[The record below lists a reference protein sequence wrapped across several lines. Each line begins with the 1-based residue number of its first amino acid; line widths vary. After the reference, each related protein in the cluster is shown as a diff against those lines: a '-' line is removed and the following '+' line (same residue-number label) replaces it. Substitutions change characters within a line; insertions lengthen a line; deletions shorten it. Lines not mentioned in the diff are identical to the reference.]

1 MITSDFS
8 QHISRQF
15 NTDLEHVLQRAL
27 AMGSLIEQQL
37 NSAVSALLEG
47 DTQLA
52 KRVVLSNRLVNQIE
66 VILNE
71 ECARILAMRAPAA
84 SDLRLVLAIIKAST
98 DLERMGDECEELR
111 RIAS

>member
-66 VILNE
+66 VRLWMIVCVDSKRTSGLRSSLTE
-71 ECARILAMRAPAA
+71 PFA
-84 SDLRLVLAIIKAST
+84 SS
-98 DLERMGDECEELR
+98 
-111 RIAS
+111 